1 MLDEGI
7 RGHMS
12 YAEGTA
18 KDQGKERKT
27 QTGRNKVR
35 EGKTNTK
42 NHNVELTCSHQNNRK
57 ESE

>member
-1 MLDEGI
+1 MLEGI
-7 RGHMS
+7 RGHRS

-42 NHNVELTCSHQNNRK
+42 NQG
-57 ESE
+57 